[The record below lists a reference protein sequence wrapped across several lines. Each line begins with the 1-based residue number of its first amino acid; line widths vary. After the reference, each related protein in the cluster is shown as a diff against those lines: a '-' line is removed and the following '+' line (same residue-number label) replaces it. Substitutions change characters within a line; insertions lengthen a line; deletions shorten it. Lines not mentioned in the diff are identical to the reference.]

1 MEKILIDTDVTP
13 GNNGYMKWLFF
24 SYTLPSRPSR
34 ARVSIWRQLKKL
46 GAVNYQSVWVLP
58 YSSERVNEVNKL
70 IEDIERWKGEGLLID
85 GKVLNKDQEERI
97 NKAFVESRDEEYRE
111 IIDKCNEYAKEI
123 EFEIARQN
131 FIFAE
136 VEENEEELEKLKQ
149 WLKKVEKRD
158 IVEAPLRKEAEEKI
172 EACEDL
178 FQDFA
183 MKVYEHSQV
192 KIRKRRKTT
201 GKEPPKPSE

>member
-1 MEKILIDTDVTP
+1 MR
-13 GNNGYMKWLFF
+13 WLFF
-24 SYTLPSRPSR
+24 SYSLPSRPSR
-34 ARVSIWRQLKKL
+34 ARVYVWRQLKKL

-58 YSSERVNEVNKL
+58 YSGERVNEVKKL
-70 IEDIERWKGEGLLID
+70 IRDIQGWKGEGLLID
-85 GKVLNKDQEERI
+85 GKVLNKEQEERI
-97 NKAFVESRDEEYRE
+97 NSEFVASRDEEYRE
-111 IIDKCNEYAKEI
+111 IISKCEDYAKEI

-158 IVEAPLRKEAEEKI
+158 IVEAPLRKEALERI
-172 EACEDL
+172 RACEAL

-183 MKVYEHSQV
+183 LRVYEHSQV
-192 KIRKRRKTT
+192 KDRKRRKTT
-201 GKEPPKPSE
+201 ENGSPGPQQ

>member
-1 MEKILIDTDVTP
+1 MR
-13 GNNGYMKWLFF
+13 WLFF

-58 YSSERVNEVNKL
+58 YSNDRVNEVNKL
-70 IEDIERWKGEGLLID
+70 ILDIEKWKGEGLLID
-85 GKVLNKDQEERI
+85 GKVLHKDQEERI
-97 NKAFVESRDEEYRE
+97 NKAFVESRNEEYRE
-111 IIDKCNEYAKEI
+111 IIEKCNDYAKEI
-123 EFEIARQN
+123 EFEIGRQN

-158 IVEAPLRKEAEEKI
+158 IVEAPLRKEAVEKI
-172 EACEDL
+172 KSCEDL

-183 MKVYEHSQV
+183 LKVYEHSQV
-192 KIRKRRKTT
+192 KERKKGKTAE
-201 GKEPPKPSE
+201 KEPPEPSH

>member
-1 MEKILIDTDVTP
+1 MR
-13 GNNGYMKWLFF
+13 WLFF

-46 GAVNYQSVWVLP
+46 GAVNHQSVWVLP
-58 YSSERVNEVNKL
+58 HSSERVNEVKKL
-70 IEDIERWKGEGLLID
+70 IQDIESWKGEGLLID
-85 GKVLNKDQEERI
+85 GKVLNRDQEERI
-97 NKAFVESRDEEYRE
+97 NRTFVESRDEEYRE
-111 IIDKCNEYAKEI
+111 VIGKCDDYAKEI

-149 WLKKVEKRD
+149 WLKKIEKRD
-158 IVEAPLRKEAEEKI
+158 IVDAPLRKIAVEKI
-172 EACEDL
+172 RACETL

-183 MKVYEHSQV
+183 LKVYEHTQ
-192 KIRKRRKTT
+192 RKELQRRKSVK
-201 GKEPPKPSE
+201 KEFYEPQK

>member
-1 MEKILIDTDVTP
+1 MR
-13 GNNGYMKWLFF
+13 WLFF

-46 GAVNYQSVWVLP
+46 GAISYQSVWVLP
-58 YSSERVNEVNKL
+58 YSSERVNEVIRL
-70 IEDIERWKGEGLLID
+70 IQNIESWKGEGLLID
-85 GKVLNKDQEERI
+85 GKVLNTAQEERI
-97 NKAFVESRDEEYRE
+97 NRAFVESRDEEYRE
-111 IIDKCNEYAKEI
+111 IISKCEDYAKEI
-123 EFEIARQN
+123 EFEIGRQN

-158 IVEAPLRKEAEEKI
+158 IVEAPLRKEAVQKI
-172 EACEDL
+172 QSCEDL

-183 MKVYEHSQV
+183 LKVYEHSQI
-192 KIRKRRKTT
+192 KDRKRRNGVKKNQH
-201 GKEPPKPSE
+201 GQQE